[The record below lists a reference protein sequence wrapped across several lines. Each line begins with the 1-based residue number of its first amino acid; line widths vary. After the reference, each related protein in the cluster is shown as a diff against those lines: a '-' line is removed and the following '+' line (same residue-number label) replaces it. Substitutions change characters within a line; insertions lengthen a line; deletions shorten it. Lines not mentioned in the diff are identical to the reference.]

1 MPGELAA
8 EERSDEPRVASVR
21 SDGAAA
27 ARDAGR
33 VPDAPRVEPAHRDAG
48 DVAQRVAIISGPF
61 ALRHPVPRGFVRIDH
76 EGQVDV
82 RVLSGHELVK
92 RVRYD
97 VLRAA
102 AREDEDDEI
111 PTSPYL
117 SPVEKRLQARPQ
129 RLLLSVW
136 NDALEEALDLRHAR
150 NAVDLAVLRVRE
162 PQLEAAGVVGR
173 VEDVCQP
180 L

>member
-1 MPGELAA
+1 MLRRGGCLELLLCKVICCKWPYDTNRQCLNDTTTPLLRCRVRQVVQILRAPVPGELAA

-92 RVRYD
+92 RVRD
-97 VLRAA
+97 DIFSGWSQVGGLCTRAH
-102 AREDEDDEI
+102 E
-111 PTSPYL
+111 L
-117 SPVEKRLQARPQ
+117 V
-129 RLLLSVW
+129 
-136 NDALEEALDLRHAR
+136 
-150 NAVDLAVLRVRE
+150 
-162 PQLEAAGVVGR
+162 
-173 VEDVCQP
+173 
-180 L
+180 